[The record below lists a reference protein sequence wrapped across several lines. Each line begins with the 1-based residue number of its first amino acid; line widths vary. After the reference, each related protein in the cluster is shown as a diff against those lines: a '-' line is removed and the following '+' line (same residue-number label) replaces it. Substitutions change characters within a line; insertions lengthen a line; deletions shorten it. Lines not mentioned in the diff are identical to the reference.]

1 MKLVNLAEGSERLF
15 HLVSVVYIESV
26 ISSGRLVLSQLM
38 TKGNEYSAM
47 ERAYGKTSKL
57 YFLSLARSLRS
68 EFISDASA
76 AHTQCIFEFS
86 SRKLSRY
93 GRVVPIN
100 FFNAEGAEKVDEME
114 DRLLSDRGVIP
125 ISECECVHVICPNKF
140 IGRFKEMHERYGV
153 EVRFYRKYADLVSL
167 RNWVALDDMIR
178 GASEISSGKYSTI
191 VDVHG
196 SGEIYRELGLAIS
209 SYLGNREVN
218 FDLGLVRGFIKG
230 RRISDVVWRLRVF
243 FPDDGP
249 VVAGEPIKDAVVAS
263 LSLLC
268 LSKSF
273 DRNCLCPSS
282 LFNIA
287 SAIILA
293 LAICREQHPRY
304 LS

>member
-1 MKLVNLAEGSERLF
+1 MKLVNLTEGSERLF

-68 EFISDASA
+68 EFISDASSS
-76 AHTQCIFEFS
+76 HTQCIFEFS
-86 SRKLSRY
+86 GRKLSRY

-153 EVRFYRKYADLVSL
+153 EIRFYRKYADLVSL
-167 RNWVALDDMIR
+167 RNWINLDERIR
-178 GASEISSGKYSTI
+178 EASGISTGKYSTM

-196 SGEIYRELGLAIS
+196 SGEIYREIGLAIS

-230 RRISDVVWRLRVF
+230 RRLSDVVWRLRVF
-243 FPDDGP
+243 FPDDGHR
-249 VVAGEPIKDAVVAS
+249 VMLLIKKAGYGTPDGSNKLYHEMVSWLGD
-263 LSLLC
+263 L
-268 LSKSF
+268 
-273 DRNCLCPSS
+273 
-282 LFNIA
+282 
-287 SAIILA
+287 
-293 LAICREQHPRY
+293 
-304 LS
+304 

>member
-76 AHTQCIFEFS
+76 SHTQCIFEFS

-100 FFNAEGAEKVDEME
+100 FFNAAGAEKVDEME

-167 RNWVALDDMIR
+167 RNWVTLEDMIR
-178 GASEISSGKYSTI
+178 GASEFGSYGITTGKYSTMM
-191 VDVHG
+191 DVHG
-196 SGEIYRELGLAIS
+196 SGGTYRELGLAIS

-218 FDLGLVRGFIKG
+218 FDLDLVRGFIKG

-243 FPDDGP
+243 FPDDGHR
-249 VVAGEPIKDAVVAS
+249 VMLLIKKAGYGTPEGANKLYHEMVS
-263 LSLLC
+263 WLEGL
-268 LSKSF
+268 
-273 DRNCLCPSS
+273 
-282 LFNIA
+282 
-287 SAIILA
+287 
-293 LAICREQHPRY
+293 
-304 LS
+304 